1 LQYVTPRLLDLFKS
15 RRNEKLAQCYL
26 GPEYGYDYTDWLQRI
41 HEGENFERY
50 RQTIREVAQFM
61 AEVQKPGMMV
71 TLPEA
76 PIPDRF
82 AFSYDKV
89 IPLWREAGI
98 PVLDNLGPFVAKYPQ
113 VEATGPQSLI
123 WGINPADGHPGP
135 RSTSFLARQTA
146 DRLEQDYPQ
155 FLGPKTTPAEAV
167 TINDWLPYDLNLEP
181 VSVAG
186 PTSEFELT
194 YPASEA
200 FLPTMPLEIPTVLIG
215 LEQPVKLSTI
225 RLSGAGLKSARIWLS
240 TYDPVD
246 AYDTQGVNDLGLQ
259 QGSDLTWKI
268 PDAYS
273 DREASV
279 IHFQAE
285 VLPQQP
291 QLRFTLQTSPRGAIR
306 AEGSP

>member
-1 LQYVTPRLLDLFKS
+1 
-15 RRNEKLAQCYL
+15 
-26 GPEYGYDYTDWLQRI
+26 
-41 HEGENFERY
+41 
-50 RQTIREVAQFM
+50 
-61 AEVQKPGMMV
+61 
-71 TLPEA
+71 
-76 PIPDRF
+76 
-82 AFSYDKV
+82 
-89 IPLWREAGI
+89 
-98 PVLDNLGPFVAKYPQ
+98 
-113 VEATGPQSLI
+113 
-123 WGINPADGHPGP
+123 
-135 RSTSFLARQTA
+135 
-146 DRLEQDYPQ
+146 
-155 FLGPKTTPAEAV
+155 
-167 TINDWLPYDLNLEP
+167 LPYDLNLEP